1 MDVCAFLREF
11 GDQLPRTVCAMQS
24 PDSAVVEKESH
35 GEAIKN
41 CFDDL
46 EKEIKVRSDPMSTQS
61 EETLYTYPQS

>member
-46 EKEIKVRSDPMSTQS
+46 EKEIKVRLDTI
-61 EETLYTYPQS
+61 

>member
-1 MDVCAFLREF
+1 MDVCTFLREF

-24 PDSAVVEKESH
+24 PDSAVVAKESN

-46 EKEIKVRSDPMSTQS
+46 EKEIKVRLDTM
-61 EETLYTYPQS
+61 